1 MNGRMNVR
9 LFAAVAVLCASMWTV
24 YTQYVVLPMTDHV
37 TGRTFREQSL
47 EQYEQI
53 LNGTRPFP
61 YQWRVAG
68 PHLVKLGASIA
79 DTDPHV
85 IDLGLKIAALAV
97 SAGFLIVFASRWL
110 SPMGTVA
117 AAALYFLMTTAGY
130 SSEGYSIYYTND
142 FLMVAGWNAAIAF
155 MAAGQWPAV
164 AAAVF
169 LTAWAKETVFLI
181 ALLALVALWRKR
193 ATPGQA
199 ALAVLAFA
207 IPTLIL
213 RMTYPAPLS
222 EWAWWHN
229 FGTNLAS
236 PRDTLKLLL
245 FFNIWG
251 WLAIFAWLKTR
262 EPLLRELGLVC
273 ILYVA
278 IMHVVIDLR
287 ELRHF
292 MPLLIVIL
300 PAAVAELEFLF
311 KFLTTPKPQQP

>member
-1 MNGRMNVR
+1 
-9 LFAAVAVLCASMWTV
+9 MWTV
-24 YTQYVVLPMTDHV
+24 YPQYVVLPMTDHV

-68 PHLVKLGASIA
+68 PHLVRLGASIA
-79 DTDPHV
+79 DTDPHLV
-85 IDLGLKIAALAV
+85 DLALKIAALTV
-97 SAGFLIVFASRWL
+97 SAWFLIVFASRWL

-117 AAALYFLMTTAGY
+117 AAALYFLMTAAGY

-164 AAAVF
+164 AAAVL

-181 ALLALVALWRKR
+181 ALLAVVAQVRKR
-193 ATPGQA
+193 ATPAQA
-199 ALAVLAFA
+199 ALVGLAFA
-207 IPTLIL
+207 VPQFIL
-213 RMTYPAPLS
+213 RMTYPAPIA

-229 FGTNLAS
+229 LGMNLTS

-245 FFNIWG
+245 FFNVWG
-251 WLAIFAWLKTR
+251 WLAIQAWRKTR
-262 EPLLRELGLVC
+262 EPLLRDLGL
-273 ILYVA
+273 IAMLYVA
-278 IMHVVIDLR
+278 IMYVVIDLR

-292 MPLLIVIL
+292 MPLLIILL
-300 PAAVAELEFLF
+300 PAAVFELETLF
-311 KFLTTPKPQQP
+311 KFLTTPKPQQQ